1 MKKGIVSTGS
11 KEATQAGIEMLHL
24 GGNAFDAAI
33 ASVFTSMTSEF
44 ALTGVGGGG
53 SMMCHIKGNSPIIY
67 DFFVDTPPRL
77 AVKELDFFGV
87 DVDFGDSVQT
97 FHVGKGSAAVP
108 GTLLGLITVHEK
120 HGVLPLSTI
129 LEPAIELA
137 RIGSILNKEQSYV
150 FQLLDPIFSHTM
162 EGKKLFHLN
171 GSIMKEGDRFQ
182 NLDFSMFLE
191 RIAKEGSSFFYLGD
205 GSALIAKTALASEL
219 ILFHLSD

>member
-53 SMMCHIKGNSPIIY
+53 SMMCHIKENTPIIY

-77 AVKELDFFGV
+77 DAKELDFFGV

-137 RIGSILNKEQSYV
+137 KEGVKLAICSRDAEKINRAANDIKELTNSEVFCIQANLSNKE
-150 FQLLDPIFSHTM
+150 DIDNP
-162 EGKKLFHLN
+162 
-171 GSIMKEGDRFQ
+171 
-182 NLDFSMFLE
+182 
-191 RIAKEGSSFFYLGD
+191 
-205 GSALIAKTALASEL
+205 
-219 ILFHLSD
+219 